1 MIDKTLGE
9 KLKDAMLIFLGA
21 ILLVICIALMYSNMS
36 AFIVFFSLYI
46 GMFIVVMMIY
56 LYKKITT
63 KDKEFNTVISISIYT
78 LCLLI
83 VVVIFCIYQMLNSNT
98 ATYPSPPRYVG
109 QRW

>member
-1 MIDKTLGE
+1 
-9 KLKDAMLIFLGA
+9 MLIFLGA

-46 GMFIVVMMIY
+46 GMFIVILMVY
-56 LYKKITT
+56 LYKKISTR
-63 KDKEFNTVISISIYT
+63 DKEFNTVISISIYT

-83 VVVIFCIYQMLNSNT
+83 VVVLYCIYQMLSTDNT
-98 ATYPSPPRYVG
+98 SPPSYGPPARYN